1 MNEIQLHRD
10 IALGK
15 KAQQAYDLYLKDYFT
30 RCREGLFS
38 NFIEASMDDDQI
50 IGLKRVTDALVA
62 LETSVQTDIQNGQL
76 AEAELSQSKTEKVM

>member
-1 MNEIQLHRD
+1 MNEIKLHKE

-15 KAQQAYDLYLKDYFT
+15 KAQQAYDSYLKDYFA
-30 RCREGLFS
+30 RRREGLFS
-38 NFIEASMDDDQI
+38 NFIEAQMDDDQI
-50 IGLKRVTDALVA
+50 IGLKRVTDALLA